1 VNSEEGRDSCKLQ
14 DYKEGV
20 GAYCIRPDK
29 PMKESMKNKKEAI
42 ILKEIEKAKKEA
54 IATSGKQY
62 YNISVDQIKNIS
74 HKYEYISQEI
84 EILALKNNIIPERY
98 HRNLGV
104 LSPSEQIKLLQSK
117 VAIIGAGGLGGTV
130 LELLAR
136 MGIGELIIADKDII
150 GDSNLNRQLLST
162 ELNLGT
168 EKIKAAIK
176 RVEEINSSV
185 KITGYSVFINA
196 NNVKNII
203 QGAEVVVDALDN
215 LPSRFILQHAC
226 QSLKIPLVHGAVA
239 GFNGQLTTIFPTDKG
254 LELIY
259 GPKEKLP
266 ERGIEVELGA
276 PAVIPAII
284 AAWEAQEVI
293 KILLKRGKLFRNK
306 LLYLNIEEGSIDIF
320 NLNTK

>member
-1 VNSEEGRDSCKLQ
+1 MNSEEGRNRCKLQ

-29 PMKESMKNKKEAI
+29 LMKENMKKEKEEA
-42 ILKEIEKAKKEA
+42 ILKELEKTKEEA
-54 IATSGKQY
+54 INSSGKKY
-62 YNISVDQIKNIS
+62 YNVSVNQVKKIADKFQTKS
-74 HKYEYISQEI
+74 REI

-98 HRNLGV
+98 HRNLGA

-117 VAIIGAGGLGGTV
+117 VAIIGAGGLGGTI

-185 KITGYSVFINA
+185 KINGYSIFINA

-203 QGAEVVVDALDN
+203 QGVEVVVDALDN

-239 GFNGQLTTIFPTDKG
+239 GFNGQLTTIFPEDKG

-259 GPKEKLP
+259 GSKEKLP
-266 ERGIEVELGA
+266 ERGSEVELGA
-276 PAVIPAII
+276 PAVIPALI
-284 AAWEAQEVI
+284 AAWETQEVI
-293 KILLKRGKLFRNK
+293 KILLKKGKLFRNK
-306 LLYLNIEEGSIDIF
+306 LLYLNIEEGTIDIL

>member
-1 VNSEEGRDSCKLQ
+1 MEEN
-14 DYKEGV
+14 
-20 GAYCIRPDK
+20 
-29 PMKESMKNKKEAI
+29 MKNKKEEI
-42 ILKEIEKAKKEA
+42 ILKELEKTKNKA
-54 IATSGKQY
+54 INSSGKKY
-62 YNISVDQIKNIS
+62 YNILIDQLKNLA
-74 HKYEYISQEI
+74 HKFQLPSREV

-98 HRNLGV
+98 YHNLGV
-104 LSPSEQIKLLQSK
+104 LSLSEQIKLLQSK
-117 VAIIGAGGLGGTV
+117 VAIIGAGGLGGII
-130 LELLAR
+130 LELLTR

-185 KITGYSVFINA
+185 KITGYSVFINT

-203 QGAEVVVDALDN
+203 QGVEVVVDALDN
-215 LPSRFILQHAC
+215 IPSRFILQHAC

-239 GFNGQLTTIFPTDKG
+239 GFNGQLTTIFPEDKG

-266 ERGIEVELGA
+266 ERGSEVELGA
-276 PAVIPAII
+276 PAVIPALI

-306 LLYLNIEEGSIDIF
+306 LLYLNIEEGTIDIL